1 MESEVQTFYG
11 NKIRIRVCGLCIV
24 DDKILLINHSGI
36 TSADFW
42 APPGGGLNFG
52 ETAESC
58 LKREFLEETGLT
70 IAVEEFLFVCELIR
84 HPLHAVELFFKAR
97 PTSSELKKGI
107 DPEAG
112 SPSIIKAVKFMD
124 WNEIQS
130 IPPGQLHGIF
140 QQVDHPSKVST
151 LGGFFRL

>member
-24 DDKILLINHSGI
+24 EDKILLINHSGI
-36 TSADFW
+36 TSTDFW

-58 LKREFLEETGLT
+58 LMREFIEETGLT
-70 IAVEEFLFVCELIR
+70 IKVEEFLFVCELIR
-84 HPLHAVELFFKAR
+84 KRLHAVELFFKVK
-97 PTSSELKKGI
+97 PITSELKKGI

-112 SPSIIKAVKFMD
+112 SPSIIKEVKYMS
-124 WNEIQS
+124 WNEIQV
-130 IPPGQLHGIF
+130 IPSGQCHGIF
-140 QQVDHPSKVST
+140 NHVGHPSKVSA
-151 LGGFFRL
+151 LRGYFRL